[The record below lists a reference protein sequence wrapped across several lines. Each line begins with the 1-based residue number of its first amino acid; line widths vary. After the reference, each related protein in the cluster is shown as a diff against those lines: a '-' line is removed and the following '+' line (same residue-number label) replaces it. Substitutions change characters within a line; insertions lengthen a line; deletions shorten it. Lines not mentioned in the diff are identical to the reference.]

1 MDFYLQKQ
9 MRQYNKRYVS
19 MDRTG
24 FLKYVPNR
32 NNKILTQEYLL
43 SLDSKQTHKNNH
55 TFIVSDNYIDLAYS
69 YIIPNVLQCNT
80 NYIVT
85 DTGAIVYNKTQARL
99 IAEGYRVRV
108 LNFTDDTYPEQIET
122 SSFNVSEFA
131 TTKTALFV
139 ILPETTTVYDIK
151 ARDFLQ
157 KLIPQIQEQ
166 EKQYEDGSLPRKL
179 SLFLDLNRRL
189 DISNLAHKMI
199 TGHKRGLYYNVFCG
213 SYKKMRED
221 YLTDWDVIIDSCD
234 TIMYFG
240 CEDME
245 FRKYFVGFMEH
256 ILSSEGIILLPD
268 DVCILL
274 IRGMH
279 QICSPK
285 YKSEE
290 QPSCFKYP
298 SITDTHYEV
307 PQALLTKINS
317 L

>member
-1 MDFYLQKQ
+1 
-9 MRQYNKRYVS
+9 
-19 MDRTG
+19 MDRIG
-24 FLKYVPNR
+24 FLKYAPNK

-43 SLDSKQTHKNNH
+43 SLDSKKTHKNNH
-55 TFIVSDNYIDLAYS
+55 TFIVSDNYMDLAYS

-85 DTGAIVYNKTQARL
+85 DTGAIVYNKTQAQL
-99 IAEGYRVRV
+99 TDEGYRVQV
-108 LNFTDDTYPEQIET
+108 LNFTDNTYTNQIDP
-122 SSFNVSEFA
+122 SAFSLSEFITA
-131 TTKTALFV
+131 KAALFI
-139 ILPETTTVYDIK
+139 ILPETTTIYDIK

-166 EKQYEDGSLPRKL
+166 GKQYEDGSLPRKL

-213 SYKKMRED
+213 SYKKMKED

-256 ILSSEGIILLPD
+256 ILSSEKVILLPE

-290 QPSCFKYP
+290 QPSRFQYP
-298 SITDTHYEV
+298 PVIDTHYEV